1 MDDIVLTSF
10 RSVLKQW
17 DLPLKID
24 IYACQHNDV
33 EGLALSQEGKPLT
46 YSDKLHNVSTY
57 LWLLS
62 TVLPSTICDWSA
74 CWSVMDAQYLAVP
87 GDQVIVPVV
96 SVSVSEF

>member
-1 MDDIVLTSF
+1 MDDIVLTSC

-46 YSDKLHNVSTY
+46 HSDKLHVVDNKEY
-57 LWLLS
+57 LFSNSIIFTCLQS
-62 TVLPSTICDWSA
+62 KFA
-74 CWSVMDAQYLAVP
+74 
-87 GDQVIVPVV
+87 
-96 SVSVSEF
+96 